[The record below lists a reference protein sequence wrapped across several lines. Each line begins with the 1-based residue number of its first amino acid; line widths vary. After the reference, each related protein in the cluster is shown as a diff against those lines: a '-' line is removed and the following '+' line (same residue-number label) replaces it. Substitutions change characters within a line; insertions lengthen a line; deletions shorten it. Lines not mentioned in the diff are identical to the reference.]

1 MNLTKKEKN
10 IIAQLLLSE
19 QIQLLDDMIY
29 GRKLVIDNMGY
40 CDSISTILRKLKK
53 EETIQGVITKPI
65 VESVEMIVSEE
76 EMDYINSIKNKLEIK

>member
-1 MNLTKKEKN
+1 MELTKKEKK

-53 EETIQGVITKPI
+53 EETIRGVITKAI
-65 VESVEMIVSEE
+65 DESVEMIVSEE
-76 EMDYINSIKNKLEIK
+76 DMDVIKKCLLNK

>member
-1 MNLTKKEKN
+1 MELTKKEKK

-29 GRKLVIDNMGY
+29 GKKLVTDNMGY
-40 CDSISTILRKLKK
+40 CDSITTILKKLKK

-76 EMDYINSIKNKLEIK
+76 DMDIIKKHLLNK